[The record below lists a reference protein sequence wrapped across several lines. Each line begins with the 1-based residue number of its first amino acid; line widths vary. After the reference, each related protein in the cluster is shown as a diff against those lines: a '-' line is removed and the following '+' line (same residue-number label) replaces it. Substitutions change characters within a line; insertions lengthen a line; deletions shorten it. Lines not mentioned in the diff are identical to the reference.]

1 MVDGVW
7 GDQRAVFAAMPS
19 APRDQLGHIGI
30 VDVGQPFILAEEL
43 DQERK
48 VVLGIVGPDM
58 MLPDFIPIAFSNV
71 IKPQRCLRRHRL
83 RDQCPRLLAL
93 LPLYRFGFA
102 PRRLLRASMK

>member
-1 MVDGVW
+1 LFDGVVDGVW

-30 VDVGQPFILAEEL
+30 VDVGQPFILAEKL

-58 MLPDFIPIAFSNV
+58 MLPDFIPVAFCYIIES
-71 IKPQRCLRRHRL
+71 
-83 RDQCPRLLAL
+83 
-93 LPLYRFGFA
+93 
-102 PRRLLRASMK
+102 